1 MKEFSTN
8 VAHNYKSY
16 SDMISLANLK
26 ETVDVKKAEEYGRIR
41 HLITP
46 EAKAEGRHIDFISES
61 TILQYLIKNLRQ
73 GTIYKIAPCF
83 LFNMLQVFAF
93 IRKLNYNGT
102 DKRVLIFW
110 GGNYAYRRS

>member
-1 MKEFSTN
+1 MNISSISTANFQSKFVPSKFAKNDMKEFSTN

-26 ETVDVKKAEEYGRIR
+26 KTVDVKNAEEYGRIR

-61 TILQYLIKNLRQ
+61 TIL
-73 GTIYKIAPCF
+73 
-83 LFNMLQVFAF
+83 
-93 IRKLNYNGT
+93 
-102 DKRVLIFW
+102 
-110 GGNYAYRRS
+110 